1 MILTLLHYVGFA
13 LAFGGGAAV
22 LILMERARASPD
34 ATVHF
39 RAAIRPIATVGLAA
53 IGLLWL
59 TGVPM
64 WIGRY
69 GATMHLG
76 GSWHLKLTAAA
87 VLTALAATAWGRMQA
102 GRPFAPP
109 RARTVLI
116 AQLTAALIAMG
127 AAIVT
132 FGG

>member
-13 LAFGGGAAV
+13 LAFGGGATA
-22 LILMERARASPD
+22 LILLARAKSDPQ
-34 ATVHF
+34 AAPHI
-39 RAAIRPIATVGLAA
+39 RPAIRPIATMGVSA

-64 WIGRY
+64 WTSRY
-69 GATMHLG
+69 GASMDLG
-76 GSWHLKLTAAA
+76 GSWHLKLTAAV

-102 GRPFAPP
+102 GRPLPP
-109 RARTVLI
+109 AVARGVLV
-116 AQLTAALIAMG
+116 AQLA
-127 AAIVT
+127 AAITAMAAAIAT